1 MAKSKKN
8 KEITCEGA
16 CNSCV
21 YETDCGGHR
30 KEKDSITQKDLDIFA
45 GLYPDEIE
53 KACDLY
59 ARAHGVGKYYG
70 KDPTKIK
77 PIDPKA
83 KRVADKYDKEHLN
96 DPDANEDDWVL
107 HFSKHQMRLA
117 EIWMAE
123 HRKHCPAC
131 KKHDEARKAGF
142 SPLGGWCEFS
152 YEILPTTFVTLA
164 SIKCNEC
171 GDEYYLD
178 EV

>member
-1 MAKSKKN
+1 MAKSKRN
-8 KEITCEGA
+8 KEIACEGA
-16 CNSCV
+16 CNSCA

-45 GLYPDEIE
+45 GLDPDEI
-53 KACDLY
+53 KRACDLY
-59 ARAHGVGKYYG
+59 ARAHGAGKYYG

-83 KRVADKYDKEHLN
+83 RRAADKYNHEHK
-96 DPDANEDDWVL
+96 DDHDANEDGWVL
-107 HFSKHQMRLA
+107 RFSKHQMRLA
-117 EIWMAE
+117 GIWMRE
-123 HRKHCPAC
+123 HRKHCAKC

-152 YEILPTTFVTLA
+152 FDILPTSVANLA
-164 SIKCNEC
+164 TIKCNEC
-171 GDEYYLD
+171 GAEFYLD